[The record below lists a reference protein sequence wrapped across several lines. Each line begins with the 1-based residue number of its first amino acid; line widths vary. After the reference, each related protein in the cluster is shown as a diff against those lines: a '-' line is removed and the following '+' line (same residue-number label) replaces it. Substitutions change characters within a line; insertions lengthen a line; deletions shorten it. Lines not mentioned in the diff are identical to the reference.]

1 MQVPEA
7 FLLLTLPSCSLS
19 SQDFAESGTLGLE
32 CVTVPLPN
40 ASDSGDR
47 EVYLVLKLNATE
59 IPIDPAR
66 VIQRSDTPVAR
77 VYTFNPTPSDPI
89 ELILSIATVSG
100 DPKNDHLSDDL
111 DTFEGLLEQYALDFR
126 APQTQTY
133 ASPKE
138 SPPPPKKASD
148 ITDLRGQLVMI
159 NEETGEV
166 VGQVEDRF
174 RIREDPVMY
183 ERGHERDPV
192 VIDVPDEAG
201 LRESD
206 VDAMEAFAC
215 IVPPD
220 QQDWIT
226 KSATIVRCVSTSFIV
241 SLVLIG
247 STAMLSPSPP
257 ISSSPR
263 SPRLPT
269 IISRNQH
276 HLHIIL
282 LI

>member
-1 MQVPEA
+1 MKVEA
-7 FLLLTLPSCSLS
+7 FLLLTLPNCSLS

-32 CVTVPLPN
+32 CVTIPTPD
-40 ASDSGDR
+40 ASSASDR
-47 EVYLVLKLNATE
+47 EVYLVLKLDTSE

-66 VIQRSDTPVAR
+66 AIQRSDTPVAR
-77 VYTFNPTPSDPI
+77 VYTFSGTPNDPN
-89 ELILSIATVSG
+89 ELILSVATVTG
-100 DPKNDHLSDDL
+100 DSKNDPLFEDL

-126 APQTQTY
+126 TSQTQY
-133 ASPKE
+133 QAPPKE
-138 SPPPPKKASD
+138 SPSPPKVSD
-148 ITDLRGQLVMI
+148 TTDLRGQLVMI

-183 ERGHERDPV
+183 ERGHEKDPV

-206 VDAMEAFAC
+206 VDAMEAFAR

-226 KSATIVRCVSTSFIV
+226 KSATIVRFVFTSLNISPVLIVSTV
-241 SLVLIG
+241 
-247 STAMLSPSPP
+247 MLSLSPL
-257 ISSSPR
+257 IFWSQR
-263 SPRLPT
+263 SPRLPI
-269 IISRNQH
+269 IISQNQRP
-276 HLHIIL
+276 LRIIPL
-282 LI
+282 PI